1 MVRALRLIS
10 CRKNICIIHHP
21 SMKHRE
27 KSINLWRWK
36 TGAEEI
42 IAFNSKQSSSLSIHF
57 NLLINPVWL
66 NKIASS
72 HVI

>member
-1 MVRALRLIS
+1 
-10 CRKNICIIHHP
+10 
-21 SMKHRE
+21 MKHRE
-27 KSINLWRWK
+27 KSINLWRWN

-57 NLLINPVWL
+57 NLLINTIWL

-72 HVI
+72 PVV